1 MTNPSKDLKLREN
14 DLVFVL
20 AQADPGNPN
29 TWEDYKYFVDFG
41 DDKDKE
47 KQEMKLKQQKIDE
60 IKHRP

>member
-1 MTNPSKDLKLREN
+1 MTNPSKDLKLRED

-47 KQEMKLKQQKIDE
+47 KQEMKLKQ
-60 IKHRP
+60 